1 MFLVQNKDNAPSH
14 AGQKHHKHGMA
25 CMLQSRICGSIIM
38 RKVYVA
44 GKQFNSKQ
52 ELWNAIQ
59 AAAKEI
65 SAKEVSKLTSSTRVR
80 FTLVIM

>member
-1 MFLVQNKDNAPSH
+1 MH
-14 AGQKHHKHGMA
+14 
-25 CMLQSRICGSIIM
+25 
-38 RKVYVA
+38 KVYVA

-65 SAKEVSKLTSSTRVR
+65 LAEVSKLTSSTRVGLILSSCDC
-80 FTLVIM
+80 FGCAQIW

>member
-1 MFLVQNKDNAPSH
+1 
-14 AGQKHHKHGMA
+14 
-25 CMLQSRICGSIIM
+25 M